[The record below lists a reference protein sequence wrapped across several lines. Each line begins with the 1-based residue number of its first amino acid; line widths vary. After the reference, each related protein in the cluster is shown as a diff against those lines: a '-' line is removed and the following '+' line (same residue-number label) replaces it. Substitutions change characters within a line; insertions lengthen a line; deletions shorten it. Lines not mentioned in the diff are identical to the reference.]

1 MVKIQVLQSSALV
14 PAIKVEK
21 EFFFFF
27 LFGGV
32 GWWVMERIGKIER
45 N

>member
-21 EFFFFF
+21 EFFFFSF
-27 LFGGV
+27 LLGWGG
-32 GWWVMERIGKIER
+32 GSWRELGK
-45 N
+45 